1 MNTLITSDPDD
12 RDYRQ
17 LYRLLV
23 EDLKDFAIF
32 AMDPDGRATSWNAGV
47 ERILGYSEP
56 EFIGLPISAL
66 FTPEDVANGE
76 PERERELSALH
87 GHRPDVRWHIRKDGQ
102 PIFIDGV
109 VTALKDDAGNLLGF
123 SKVMRDATRRKSGQ
137 EERKRLLRQ
146 QQATLTRLR
155 AVIDQMPAGLA
166 IAEAPGGK
174 LLLHNEAAVKL
185 FGPRLTYVQ
194 DGAQHPDG
202 TQYRPEE
209 YPIVRAA
216 LHGEEIQREEMLYP
230 QDDGKVTSVAVNA
243 APIRDEHGSIVA
255 AVSTFHDITE
265 QTRLMHELAERA
277 AEMDAVFASMP
288 DAVYVGNES
297 GITRANQVALTM
309 LGFKSIDE
317 LQQQIS
323 TLAERIAVRS
333 ATTGEIVPPEE
344 LAFNRAL
351 AGQSC
356 VTEVV
361 ARNLESGQDVILRS
375 AAAPIRQ
382 NGKVVGAVAIN
393 TDITE
398 QKRAEKSVACHA
410 EALARSNEALRQ
422 FAYFTSHDL
431 KEPLRTV
438 TSFAQLLAK
447 RYEGKLDA
455 DADEFLHFIISGAN
469 RMDTLLTAL
478 LTYSRLVNLE
488 PVPFAEVEIQSTLDW
503 AIMNLQTLI
512 EENKATITHDE
523 LPSVMG
529 DRVQLVQLWQNLLGN
544 AIQFRSEEPPQ
555 IHISAQHSERV
566 WLFGVRDNGIGIDPR
581 HAERIFGVF
590 KRLHGGDIP
599 GAGIGL
605 AICQRIVEKHG
616 GRIWVE
622 SKPGEGS
629 TFYFTIAG

>member
-1 MNTLITSDPDD
+1 
-12 RDYRQ
+12 
-17 LYRLLV
+17 
-23 EDLKDFAIF
+23 
-32 AMDPDGRATSWNAGV
+32 
-47 ERILGYSEP
+47 
-56 EFIGLPISAL
+56 
-66 FTPEDVANGE
+66 
-76 PERERELSALH
+76 
-87 GHRPDVRWHIRKDGQ
+87 
-102 PIFIDGV
+102 

-123 SKVMRDATRRKSGQ
+123 SKVMRDATRRKNAQ
-137 EERKRLLRQ
+137 EERKRLVRQ
-146 QQATLTRLR
+146 QQATVTRLR

-166 IAEAPGGK
+166 IAEAPSGK
-174 LLLHNEAAVKL
+174 LLLHNEAAIKL
-185 FGPRLTYVQ
+185 FGHRLLHSVTYVQ
-194 DGAQHPDG
+194 DGALHPDG

-216 LHGEEIQREEMLYP
+216 LHGEEVQREEMLYP
-230 QDDGKVTSVAVNA
+230 QDDGKVISVAVNA

-265 QTRLMHELAERA
+265 QKRLMHELAERA

-297 GITRANQVALTM
+297 GIARANQVALTM
-309 LGFKSIDE
+309 LGFKSMEE
-317 LQQQIS
+317 LHQQIM

-333 ATTGEIVPPEE
+333 ATTGEIVPPGE

-382 NGKVVGAVAIN
+382 NGKVIGAVAIN

-398 QKRAEKSVACHA
+398 QKRAEESLARQA
-410 EALARSNEALRQ
+410 EALARSNEDLRQ

-431 KEPLRTV
+431 KEPLRTI

-447 RYEGKLDA
+447 RCEGKLDA
-455 DADEFLHFIISGAN
+455 DADEFLRFIISGAN
-469 RMDTLLTAL
+469 RMDSLITAL
-478 LTYSRLVNLE
+478 LTYSRVVNLE
-488 PVPFAEVEIQSTLDW
+488 PVPFVSVDIQSTLDW
-503 AIMNLQTLI
+503 VMMNLQTLI
-512 EENKATITHDE
+512 EENKATITHDA

-529 DRVQLVQLWQNLLGN
+529 DRLQLVQLWQNLLGN
-544 AIQFRSEEPPQ
+544 AIQFRSEKPPQ
-555 IHISAQHSERV
+555 IHISAQHTDGE

-581 HAERIFGVF
+581 HAERIFRVF
-590 KRLHGGDIP
+590 KRLHGRDIP

-605 AICQRIVEKHG
+605 AICKRIVEKHG